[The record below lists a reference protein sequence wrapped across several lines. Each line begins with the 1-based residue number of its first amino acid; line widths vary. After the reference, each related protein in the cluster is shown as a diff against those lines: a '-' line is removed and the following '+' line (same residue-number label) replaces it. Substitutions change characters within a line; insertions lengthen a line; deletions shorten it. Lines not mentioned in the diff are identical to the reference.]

1 MKAVLCDSEG
11 KVIFPSD
18 IENSDKLVKKIGT
31 IENGWVMVN
40 LDDSVEI
47 EDGPTPETLTAWTYK
62 KDGQGNIKMIEK
74 VIVLREEKDI

>member
-31 IENGWVMVN
+31 IENGWVMVD
-40 LDDSVEI
+40 LDDSVEL
-47 EDGPTPETLTAWTYK
+47 EDGPNPETLTAWTYK
-62 KDGQGNIKMIEK
+62 RDNKGDIKMIEK
-74 VIVLREEKDI
+74 IIILREEKDV